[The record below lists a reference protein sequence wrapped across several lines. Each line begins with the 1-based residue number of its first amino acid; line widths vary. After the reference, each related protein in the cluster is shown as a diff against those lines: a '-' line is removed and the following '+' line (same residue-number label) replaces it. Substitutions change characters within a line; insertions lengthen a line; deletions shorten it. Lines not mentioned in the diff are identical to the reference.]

1 MTEKKKRADRDYRV
15 GYGKPPVHSR
25 FPKGQSGN
33 PRGRPRGS
41 MNKGRAKALA
51 LKEAYRP
58 VTIKEGDRLLVM
70 PAIQAV
76 MRSQVA
82 LAAKGNGPAQRSVIQ
97 SVQAIESQL
106 EFQESAVSCAL
117 PDHSDLSDVE
127 VARSI
132 AFVLAKGL
140 R

>member
-1 MTEKKKRADRDYRV
+1 M
-15 GYGKPPVHSR
+15 
-25 FPKGQSGN
+25 
-33 PRGRPRGS
+33 
-41 MNKGRAKALA
+41 
-51 LKEAYRP
+51 
-58 VTIKEGDRLLVM
+58 TIKEGDRLLVM
-70 PAIQAV
+70 PVIQAV

-106 EFQESAVSCAL
+106 ELQESAVSCAP
-117 PDHSDLSDVE
+117 PDHSNLSDAE
-127 VARSI
+127 VARRI